1 MFPAKINFVCLK
13 YGTKY
18 SSQYVNT
25 LYSMLTRHVSIPF
38 DLHCMTEDPTDIIPD
53 VKIVELPDLGLDKW
67 WWKMLMF
74 KEDFFEDG
82 MFLDL
87 DIIIKDDI
95 THLYAPS
102 KFMRILYT
110 NWIDL
115 AEQKRWTIGDN
126 YKYCELNSSVMC
138 WDKNTKRQFIWDD
151 FVENRDKILFLYKG
165 IDNYL
170 ENRQKRNIEVYPND
184 QSFCY
189 SYWNCEKE
197 YRPESSIILF
207 DYNNKKQHQIR
218 KKWVKELW
226 V

>member
-38 DLHCMTEDPTDIIPD
+38 ELHCMTEDPTDIIPD

-138 WDKNTKRQFIWDD
+138 WDKDTKRQFIWDD

-170 ENRQKRNIEVYPND
+170 ENRQKRSIEVYPQD
-184 QSFCY
+184 QMFCY

>member
-25 LYSMLTRHVSIPF
+25 LYSMLSRHVSIPF
-38 DLHCMTEDPTDIIPD
+38 ELHCMTEDPTDIIPEI
-53 VKIVELPDLGLDKW
+53 KIVELPDLDLDKW

-87 DIIIKDDI
+87 DIIIKNDI
-95 THLYAPS
+95 THLYAPTNY
-102 KFMRILYT
+102 MRILYT

-115 AEQKRWTIGDN
+115 GEQKKWTIGDN

-138 WDKNTKRQFIWDD
+138 WDKDTKRQFIWDD
-151 FVENRDKILFLYKG
+151 FIENRDKILFLYRG

-170 ENRQKRNIEVYPND
+170 ENRQKRNIRVYPND
-184 QSFCY
+184 QTFCY
-189 SYWNCEKE
+189 SYWNCDKD

-207 DYNNKKQHQIR
+207 DYNEKKQHQIR

>member
-38 DLHCMTEDPTDIIPD
+38 ELHCMTEDPTDIISN

-87 DIIIKDDI
+87 DIIIKNDI

-207 DYNNKKQHQIR
+207 DYNDKKQHQIR

>member
-38 DLHCMTEDPTDIIPD
+38 ELHCMTEDPTDIIPD
-53 VKIVELPDLGLDKW
+53 VKIVELPDLGLEKW

-95 THLYAPS
+95 THL
-102 KFMRILYT
+102 
-110 NWIDL
+110 
-115 AEQKRWTIGDN
+115 
-126 YKYCELNSSVMC
+126 
-138 WDKNTKRQFIWDD
+138 
-151 FVENRDKILFLYKG
+151 
-165 IDNYL
+165 
-170 ENRQKRNIEVYPND
+170 
-184 QSFCY
+184 
-189 SYWNCEKE
+189 
-197 YRPESSIILF
+197 
-207 DYNNKKQHQIR
+207 
-218 KKWVKELW
+218 
-226 V
+226 

>member
-1 MFPAKINFVCLK
+1 M
-13 YGTKY
+13 
-18 SSQYVNT
+18 
-25 LYSMLTRHVSIPF
+25 
-38 DLHCMTEDPTDIIPD
+38 
-53 VKIVELPDLGLDKW
+53 
-67 WWKMLMF
+67 
-74 KEDFFEDG
+74 KEG
-82 MFLDL
+82 
-87 DIIIKDDI
+87 I
-95 THLYAPS
+95 YAPS

-138 WDKNTKRQFIWDD
+138 WDKDTKRQFIWDD

-170 ENRQKRNIEVYPND
+170 ENRQKRSIEVYPQD
-184 QSFCY
+184 QMFCY